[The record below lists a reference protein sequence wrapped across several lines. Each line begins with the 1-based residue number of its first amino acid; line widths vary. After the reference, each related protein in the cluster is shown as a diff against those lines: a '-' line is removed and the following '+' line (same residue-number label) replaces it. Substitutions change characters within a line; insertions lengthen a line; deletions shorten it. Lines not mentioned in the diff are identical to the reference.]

1 MIQPINERKL
11 QMANY
16 QNRTRTQQAQA
27 SAPNPPTHVAKVRT
41 GQGENACFERI
52 GVAWAKEDGSLY
64 VRLSGT
70 QIISDGFALYPV
82 EEGGA
87 R

>member
-1 MIQPINERKL
+1 
-11 QMANY
+11 MAN
-16 QNRTRTQQAQA
+16 QSTRNRTQQAPA
-27 SAPNPPTHVAKVRT
+27 SGGNPPTHVAKVRT
-41 GQGENACFERI
+41 GQGENASFERI

>member
-1 MIQPINERKL
+1 MPNFNNRNR
-11 QMANY
+11 APV
-16 QNRTRTQQAQA
+16 QNPPP
-27 SAPNPPTHVAKVRT
+27 SGNPPTHVAKIRS
-41 GQGENACFERI
+41 GQGENASFERI
-52 GVAWAKEDGSLY
+52 GVAWAKEDGSLF

-70 QIISDGFALYPV
+70 QIVSEGFALYPL

>member
-1 MIQPINERKL
+1 MSNF
-11 QMANY
+11 N
-16 QNRTRTQQAQA
+16 NRSRTPAQ
-27 SAPNPPTHVAKVRT
+27 SAPPSGNPPTHVAKIRT
-41 GQGENACFERI
+41 GQGDNASFERI
-52 GVAWAKEDGSLY
+52 GVAWAREDGSLF

-70 QIISDGFALYPV
+70 QILSEGFALYPL

>member
-1 MIQPINERKL
+1 
-11 QMANY
+11 MAYN
-16 QNRTRTQQAQA
+16 NRNRPQQQAPQQGG
-27 SAPNPPTHVAKVRT
+27 NPPTHIAKVRT
-41 GQGENACFERI
+41 GQGDNASFERI

-64 VRLSGT
+64 VRLHGT
-70 QIISDGFALYPV
+70 QIVSDGFALYPI

>member
-1 MIQPINERKL
+1 MTAYN
-11 QMANY
+11 
-16 QNRTRTQQAQA
+16 NRTR
-27 SAPNPPTHVAKVRT
+27 APAPDTKPSGNPPTHVAKIRT
-41 GQGENACFERI
+41 GQGENVSFERI
-52 GVAWAKEDGSLY
+52 GVAWAKDDGSLF

-70 QIISDGFALYPV
+70 QIVSDGFALYPV